1 LFEAAH
7 PYVQLVDID
16 IEHPDNQS
24 VTSDGIKPEDSAS
37 NISFLKENNSRLH
50 WNKYQKYPQLH
61 LQ

>member
-24 VTSDGIKPEDSAS
+24 VTSDGIKPEDSAVS
-37 NISFLKENNSRLH
+37 GE
-50 WNKYQKYPQLH
+50 
-61 LQ
+61 